1 MEKSLI
7 GVVSGKMSTATKLL
21 CLIIAC
27 MIVSL
32 VIDTPD
38 WLTYLV
44 VLLCVLVLLGLLDM
58 NGELTL
64 LKEDRQSQ

>member
-1 MEKSLI
+1 
-7 GVVSGKMSTATKLL
+7 
-21 CLIIAC
+21 

>member
-38 WLTYLV
+38 
-44 VLLCVLVLLGLLDM
+44 
-58 NGELTL
+58 
-64 LKEDRQSQ
+64 